1 MAHSAEVVAR
11 AFYEALREET
21 EEARTRRIP
30 TNAFAS
36 FFQVVGMGSN
46 GRQVPPER
54 LELEALYKNLRKFD
68 HEGDTPRSI
77 QQKQFHDLFVAASI
91 KNIYKKKFVTE
102 YSNIMR
108 DNPQFGGDLNQNV
121 IVTCPRRFGKTFGT
135 AMFIAAYLMS
145 ISYAEVAVFSPSKR
159 QSTMLLEKV
168 NAFVQILGGQGRVE
182 TKNQEKLFLTGNSQR
197 DIRKSFYYPAVVNAL
212 RGVSGKTIICEE
224 LAAMPSRVWY
234 EVILPLLQIDD
245 AYIIGI
251 STIQGESNFMSKYL
265 KQKNE
270 FGESFFRVFQFFG
283 VCLDCRNA
291 GLANSCTHLD
301 HLRPAWHSTQKLKRI
316 KLLMEGNEDL
326 ANQELSGI
334 SSAENKRAF
343 PFRKVQQLFQS
354 ERIDLPGFIQF
365 IFVAIDPC
373 GSGNSNL
380 AICTSYTQHGR
391 LIILGIDAI
400 KCKTVDE
407 AYGGI
412 SNHVNYL
419 RNRKD
424 VYDVLKNATLVFI
437 VESNLGFEASHIAKH
452 VQNTFTNLIVM
463 NQEEKIGLHTDNKFK
478 RGSAVLIRNQL
489 QTEMLGL
496 SESLFSTGKSL
507 DDTLEQFET
516 ELTEYREIVEKS
528 DSHFSRVKVTFTGKL
543 DATSNDDL
551 VLALCLN
558 SYWSRQFYVS
568 PEYARFHTT

>member
-1 MAHSAEVVAR
+1 MALTADDVFR
-11 AFYEALREET
+11 RLYETVRLELEDSR
-21 EEARTRRIP
+21 RRRIP
-30 TNAFAS
+30 TNVFAS
-36 FFQVVGMGSN
+36 FFDTRAEGSKIP
-46 GRQVPPER
+46 RER
-54 LELEALYKNLRKFD
+54 LELEALYRTLRKLD
-68 HEGDTPRSI
+68 QDTDTPRSI

-102 YSNIMR
+102 YSKIIT

-121 IVTCPRRFGKTFGT
+121 IVTLPRRFGKTFGT
-135 AMFIAAYLMS
+135 AMFVAAYLMS
-145 ISYAEVAVFSPSKR
+145 ISCAEIAIFSPSKR

-168 NAFVQILGGQGRVE
+168 DAFLNMLGGQGRIIA
-182 TKNQEKLFLTGNSQR
+182 KNQEKLFLRGNSQM

-212 RGVSGKTIICEE
+212 RGVSAKTIICEE

-251 STIQGESNFMSKYL
+251 STIQGETNFMSKYL

-283 VCLDCRNA
+283 VCLPCRQA
-291 GLANSCTHLD
+291 GLAQSCTHLN
-301 HLRPAWHSTQKLKRI
+301 HLRPSWHSSQKLKHV
-316 KLLMEGNEDL
+316 KLLMEGNEEL
-326 ANQELSGI
+326 AMQELAGV

-343 PFRKVQQLFQS
+343 PSRKVQRLF
-354 ERIDLPGFIQF
+354 ELEKLKVPNFIQF

-391 LIILGIDAI
+391 LVLLGLDAV
-400 KCKTVDE
+400 KCKTVEE

-412 SNHVNYL
+412 STHINYL
-419 RNRKD
+419 RGRKD
-424 VYDVLKNATLVFI
+424 NYDVLKNATLVFI
-437 VESNLGFEASHIAKH
+437 IESNLGFEASHIANH
-452 VQNTFTNLIVM
+452 VQNNFTNLIVM
-463 NQEEKIGLHTDNKFK
+463 NQDERVGLHTNNTFK
-478 RGSAVLIRNQL
+478 RGSAILIRNQL
-489 QTEMLGL
+489 QTEMIAF
-496 SESLFSTGKSL
+496 SASIFSTAKPL
-507 DDTLEQFET
+507 NRTMEQFEE
-516 ELTEYREIVEKS
+516 ELSDYREIVEKS
-528 DSHFSRVKVTFTGKL
+528 DSHFSRVKVTYTGKL

-558 SYWSRQFYVS
+558 SYWSRQFYIAS
-568 PEYARFHTT
+568 EYARFHNS